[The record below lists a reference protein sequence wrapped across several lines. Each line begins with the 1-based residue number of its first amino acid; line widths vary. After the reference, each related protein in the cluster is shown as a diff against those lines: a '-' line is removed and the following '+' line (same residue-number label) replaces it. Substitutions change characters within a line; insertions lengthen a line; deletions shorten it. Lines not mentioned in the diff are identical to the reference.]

1 MNLTALIRLDWSCL
15 LPCQSPLCN
24 QTDAAW
30 KFDRRTVAGQDMNN
44 KTQISSHQQTLKIT
58 RRDSIISSKLV
69 VPKTVGWVLHCKQIY
84 QLIVGA
90 LIGVKLNMTGGV
102 W

>member
-44 KTQISSHQQTLKIT
+44 KTQISSHQQTEKIT
-58 RRDSIISSKLV
+58 GRDSIINPSKLV
-69 VPKTVGWVLHCKQIY
+69 VPLKQLV
-84 QLIVGA
+84 QDRWLG
-90 LIGVKLNMTGGV
+90 LLSPLL
-102 W
+102 

>member
-30 KFDRRTVAGQDMNN
+30 KFDRRAVAGQDMNN
-44 KTQISSHQQTLKIT
+44 KTQISSLQQTLKIT
-58 RRDSIISSKLV
+58 RRNSIISSNLV
-69 VPKTVGWVLHCKQIY
+69 VPIKTVGWVSSLVNKFINSLY
-84 QLIVGA
+84 EL
-90 LIGVKLNMTGGV
+90 
-102 W
+102 